1 MISRL
6 ISCKQDGTLFVD
18 KNEIDQCGN
27 SPLVL
32 AIRLKNIDAVKILTD
47 LYCSAKLNPFP
58 QVLSAIE
65 IAKTMKDRK
74 IVEVLMNSV
83 QKVKQHY
90 MEVHKDAIFRVL
102 ERLPDFSI
110 DLHFECTSNF
120 IPWMKH
126 FTPNDTY
133 HIYKQG
139 SNLRLDMRFLGYK
152 KLKAIESSMTV
163 LFKGRNS
170 GESEGELLLV
180 DHEQNRV
187 SSIFEDTTSAK
198 IERDLDNIMN
208 D

>member
-1 MISRL
+1 M
-6 ISCKQDGTLFVD
+6 
-18 KNEIDQCGN
+18 CGN

-32 AIRLKNIDAVKILTD
+32 AIRLRNIDAVKILTD

-58 QVLSAIE
+58 QVLSAFE
-65 IAKTMKDRK
+65 IAKTIKDRK
-74 IVEVLMNSV
+74 IVEILMNSV
-83 QKVKQHY
+83 QKVKQNY
-90 MEVHKDAIFRVL
+90 MEIHKESIFRVL

-126 FTPNDTY
+126 LAPNDTY

-152 KLKAIESSMTV
+152 KLKAVESNITV

-170 GESEGELLLV
+170 GDSEGELLLV
-180 DHEQNRV
+180 DHTTGRV
-187 SSIFEDTTSAK
+187 NSIFEDSASAK
-198 IERDLDNIMN
+198 I
-208 D
+208 